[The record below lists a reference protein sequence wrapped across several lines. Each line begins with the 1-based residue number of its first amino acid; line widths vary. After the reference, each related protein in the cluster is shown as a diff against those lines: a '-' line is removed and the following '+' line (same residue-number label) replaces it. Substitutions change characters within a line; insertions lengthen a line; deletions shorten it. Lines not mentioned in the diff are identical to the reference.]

1 MEDTQNEIFTSIHT
15 THCITW
21 SLPSKRV
28 CAYVSSSHASIM
40 SKQLTALA
48 ICTQLTLNMLTVLN
62 TVFKQQKGSIDIRQ
76 HGRVTKILIDK
87 KIFIV

>member
-15 THCITW
+15 THCVTQ

-28 CAYVSSSHASIM
+28 CAYVSSSHAGIV

-62 TVFKQQKGSIDIRQ
+62 TVFKQQKVASTF
-76 HGRVTKILIDK
+76 GRVTNLLIDK
-87 KIFIV
+87 KIFIA